1 MIVLLAGCVSSPRQ
15 NLEEA
20 INWQDIDNSVLSNS
34 APNTAVTPPTNP
46 PAAHAKGPIPDQSEP
61 GTRGRETWVR
71 LQEWTR
77 SRGLGSAVQ
86 LSSGPSAS
94 YAVKSTNGV
103 AVLSVGSLIAHWDGL
118 ELRLGFAPQL
128 INGELY
134 VHGLDLRK
142 TLQPLLQGA
151 PEPRLA
157 VGSVIVLDP
166 GHGGTDVGTKSV
178 LRNHYEKELTLDW
191 ALRLQSVMSARGC
204 RVYLTRSNDYDLA
217 LSNRVAFAAQH
228 NADVFISLHFN
239 SAGENATESGLET
252 YCLTPAGMP
261 SSITRGFA
269 DEAWQTFPNNAF
281 DAQNLRLALNVHR
294 ALLQVNGHRD
304 RGVRRARFPGVLRG
318 QQRPAI
324 LIEGGYLSNPHEAG
338 LIAEPA
344 YRQQMAE
351 AIARAL
357 LPAGETTTQ
366 VSRVQGSQGGR
377 EHAESPPAP
386 PETGPVGIQAP
397 AGAGNTQ
404 AAP

>member
-1 MIVLLAGCVSSPRQ
+1 MVVLLAGCASAPRQ
-15 NLEEA
+15 SLEEA
-20 INWQDIDNSVLSNS
+20 IDWQDVDNSVLSNS
-34 APNTAVTPPTNP
+34 PPNLTVTQPTNP
-46 PAAHAKGPIPDQSEP
+46 PAPPTKGVVPYQSKP
-61 GTRGRETWVR
+61 QSPARDTWVR
-71 LQEWTR
+71 LQDWAR
-77 SRGLGSAVQ
+77 SMGLGSPVQ
-86 LSSGPSAS
+86 LSSGSSAS

-103 AVLSVGSLIAHWDGL
+103 AVLSAGSVIAHWDGL
-118 ELRLGFAPQL
+118 ELRLGFAPQW
-128 INGELY
+128 INGDLY

-142 TLQPLLQGA
+142 TLQPLLQGPA
-151 PEPRLA
+151 EPRLGA
-157 VGSVIVLDP
+157 GSIIVIDP
-166 GHGGTDVGTKSV
+166 GHGGTDAGTKSV

-204 RVYLTRSNDYDLA
+204 RVYVTRSTDYDLA
-217 LSNRVAFAAQH
+217 LSNRVAFATQH
-228 NADVFISLHFN
+228 HADLFISLHFN
-239 SAGENATESGLET
+239 SAGENTAECGLET

-269 DEAWQTFPNNAF
+269 DETWQTFPNNSF

-344 YRQQMAE
+344 YRQQLAD

-357 LPAGETTTQ
+357 LPAGESTTQ
-366 VSRVQGSQGGR
+366 ISRVQEVQGGHER
-377 EHAESPPAP
+377 AELPAAR
-386 PETGPVGIQAP
+386 PETAPVGIEVPANDGHNQASP
-397 AGAGNTQ
+397 
-404 AAP
+404 

>member
-1 MIVLLAGCVSSPRQ
+1 
-15 NLEEA
+15 
-20 INWQDIDNSVLSNS
+20 
-34 APNTAVTPPTNP
+34 
-46 PAAHAKGPIPDQSEP
+46 
-61 GTRGRETWVR
+61 
-71 LQEWTR
+71 
-77 SRGLGSAVQ
+77 
-86 LSSGPSAS
+86 
-94 YAVKSTNGV
+94 VKSTNGV
-103 AVLSVGSLIAHWDGL
+103 AVLSVGSTIAHWDGL
-118 ELRLGFAPQL
+118 ELRLGFAPQS

-142 TLQPLLQGA
+142 TLEPLLQGA
-151 PEPRLA
+151 PEPRLG
-157 VGSVIVLDP
+157 VGSVIVIDP
-166 GHGGTDVGTKSV
+166 GHGGTDAGTKSV

-204 RVYLTRSNDYDLA
+204 RVYVTRSNDYDLA

-239 SAGENATESGLET
+239 SAGENTTECGLET

-269 DEAWQTFPNNAF
+269 DETWQTFPNNSF

-324 LIEGGYLSNPHEAG
+324 LIEGGYLSNPREAG

-344 YRQQMAE
+344 YRQQLAE

-366 VSRVQGSQGGR
+366 ISRVQEIQGGHER
-377 EHAESPPAP
+377 AELPAAR
-386 PETGPVGIQAP
+386 PETAPVGIEAP
-397 AGAGNTQ
+397 AGDGHNQ
-404 AAP
+404 ASP

>member
-1 MIVLLAGCVSSPRQ
+1 MTLFLAGCVSPPRQ
-15 NLEEA
+15 NLDDLA
-20 INWQDIDNSVLSNS
+20 DWQDFDNP
-34 APNTAVTPPTNP
+34 APTNGVVAKPTPTNP
-46 PAAHAKGPIPDQSEP
+46 PATPPKRATPDQVEP
-61 GTRGRETWVR
+61 GNRSRETWVR

-77 SRGLGSAVQ
+77 SRGLGSPIP
-86 LSSGPSAS
+86 LSSGPPAS

-103 AVLSVGSLIAHWDGL
+103 AVLSVGNLIAHWDGL

-128 INGELY
+128 INGEFY

-142 TLQPLLQGA
+142 TLLPLLQGA
-151 PEPRLA
+151 TITRLSP
-157 VGSVIVLDP
+157 GSVVVIDP
-166 GHGGTDVGTKSV
+166 GHGGTDVGTRSV
-178 LRNHYEKELTLDW
+178 LRDHYEKELTLDW

-204 RVYLTRSNDYDLA
+204 QVYLTRSSDFDLA
-217 LSNRVAFAAQH
+217 LSNRVAFATQH
-228 NADVFISLHFN
+228 NADMFISLHFN
-239 SAGENATESGLET
+239 SAGENTAECGLET

-281 DAQNLRLALNVHR
+281 DSQNLRLAFNVHR

-344 YRQQMAE
+344 YRQLLAE

-357 LPAGETTTQ
+357 LPAGETMTH
-366 VSRVQGSQGGR
+366 VSRVQDTQVVR
-377 EHAESPPAP
+377 ERAQLPAAP
-386 PETGPVGIQAP
+386 PDPPTAEIQTP
-397 AGAGNTQ
+397 AGAGNNG
-404 AAP
+404 ASP